1 MLESSS
7 RVQTSSFY
15 MLLLFLFVFSGG
27 LISGVTKYLQNEC
40 HLAAKF
46 ETRLA
51 AFLYRSSLLYVSHIV
66 EWCYYSCSF
75 WKTLFSS
82 YRDD

>member
-51 AFLYRSSLLYVSHIV
+51 AFL
-66 EWCYYSCSF
+66 
-75 WKTLFSS
+75 
-82 YRDD
+82 